1 MVEGAPRVAANF
13 FFMNISTI
21 DRFTGSLLGGAI
33 GDALGGAIEFMR
45 LPEIHRQFG
54 PDGLTD
60 YAPAYGR
67 LGAITDDTQ
76 MTLFTAE
83 GLIQAH
89 DGGQERGLGETTA
102 AVHVAYLR
110 WLATQGHR
118 SSHPLFDPH
127 PTQGLAT
134 LPEMNRNRAPGT
146 TCLRALEGPVA
157 GTVQPPLND
166 SKGCGGIMRIAP
178 VGLCFP
184 QPFELGC
191 KIAALTH
198 GHPAGYLAAGTLT
211 VIISQISAGASI
223 SEGLLNASAEL
234 AKWPRHEG
242 TMEALWSAHQ
252 LAEQGDPS
260 PEKVE
265 QLGEGWIAEE
275 ALAIGVYC
283 ALMAK
288 DFAHGVLL
296 AVNHSG
302 DSDSTGSLTGN
313 ILGAL
318 WGREALP
325 ERWLAGLEL
334 RSQIEDLAVELH
346 SRYATPV

>member
-1 MVEGAPRVAANF
+1 
-13 FFMNISTI
+13 
-21 DRFTGSLLGGAI
+21 
-33 GDALGGAIEFMR
+33 
-45 LPEIHRQFG
+45 
-54 PDGLTD
+54 
-60 YAPAYGR
+60 
-67 LGAITDDTQ
+67 
-76 MTLFTAE
+76 
-83 GLIQAH
+83 
-89 DGGQERGLGETTA
+89 
-102 AVHVAYLR
+102 
-110 WLATQGHR
+110 
-118 SSHPLFDPH
+118 
-127 PTQGLAT
+127 
-134 LPEMNRNRAPGT
+134 
-146 TCLRALEGPVA
+146 
-157 GTVQPPLND
+157 
-166 SKGCGGIMRIAP
+166 
-178 VGLCFP
+178 
-184 QPFELGC
+184 
-191 KIAALTH
+191 
-198 GHPAGYLAAGTLT
+198 
-211 VIISQISAGASI
+211 
-223 SEGLLNASAEL
+223 
-234 AKWPRHEG
+234 
-242 TMEALWSAHQ
+242 MEALWSAHQ
-252 LAEQGDPS
+252 LAGQGDPS

>member
-1 MVEGAPRVAANF
+1 
-13 FFMNISTI
+13 MNISTI
-21 DRFTGSLLGGAI
+21 DRFTGCLLGGAI
-33 GDALGGAIEFMR
+33 GDALGGAVEFMHLSQIR
-45 LPEIHRQFG
+45 RTFG

-67 LGAITDDTQ
+67 FGAITDDTQ

-89 DGGQERGLGETTA
+89 DRGQERGLGDPTA
-102 AVHVAYLR
+102 MVHVAYLR

-127 PTQGLAT
+127 PTRGFAT
-134 LPEMNRNRAPGT
+134 LPEMNRDRAPGT

-157 GTVQPPLND
+157 GVMEPPLND
-166 SKGCGGIMRIAP
+166 SKGCGGVMRIAP
-178 VGLCFP
+178 VGLCFAE
-184 QPFELGC
+184 PFETAC

-198 GHPAGYLAAGTLT
+198 GHPAGYLAAGTLAM
-211 VIISQISAGASI
+211 IISQIDAGASI
-223 SEGLLNASAEL
+223 FEGLLSASAEL

-283 ALMAK
+283 ALVAS
-288 DFAHGVLL
+288 DFEHGVLL

-302 DSDSTGSLTGN
+302 DSDSTGSITGN

-318 WGREALP
+318 WGRQTLP

-334 RSQIEDLAVELH
+334 RPEIEDLAVELH
-346 SRYATPV
+346 SRYGTSV